1 MRNSRQKAL
10 RESPASSPAKRAL
23 DVVLSAIALVILSP
37 VLLMIAVLIVL
48 DSGWPPWFVQDRI
61 GRNGRPFLLFKFRTM
76 VVNAE
81 KIGAGLWIEP
91 KDPRFTRLGPFLRK
105 TSLDELLQLWNV
117 LRGEMSLVGP
127 RPMHPSTVPKLT
139 PEQNLRHRAS
149 PGITGWAVLH
159 GRNSIP
165 YTRRIELDNWYID
178 HWSIGLDLRIL
189 IMTVPVV
196 LRSEGLKM
204 DQMARE
210 IDDLHLS

>member
-1 MRNSRQKAL
+1 VRNSKHRAL
-10 RESPASSPAKRAL
+10 REAAAFSPTKRGL
-23 DVVLSAIALVILSP
+23 DVVLSALALVILSP
-37 VLLMIAVLIVL
+37 VLLVIGALIVL
-48 DSGWPPWFVQDRI
+48 DSGWPPLFVQDRV
-61 GRNGRPFLLFKFRTM
+61 GRNGRLFLLFKFRTM

-91 KDPRFTRLGPFLRK
+91 KDRRFTRLGPFLRK
-105 TSLDELLQLWNV
+105 TSLDELVQLWNV

-127 RPMHPSTVPKLT
+127 RPMHPSTIPKLT
-139 PEQNLRHRAS
+139 PEQNLRHRVR

-196 LRSEGLKM
+196 LRRQGLKM

-210 IDDLHLS
+210 IDDLHAS